1 MTAQQLK
8 NSILN
13 LAISG
18 KLVPQDPHD
27 EPASKL
33 VEQIRKEKDKL
44 IKDKKIKPSKF
55 DSVIFK
61 GEDNL
66 HYEKIGRETRCIK
79 DEILFEIPSS
89 WTWVRL
95 GSMGVTQTGSTP
107 STQVRDF
114 YGEYMPFI
122 KPADITNSGI
132 DYNNEKLS
140 KKGTEVGRVA
150 EKGSILMV
158 CIGGSLGK
166 CYFNDRIVS
175 FNQQINSLT
184 PFFSSYKFIFYYLLS
199 SYFFEQLQDKATG
212 TATPIVNKTSWES
225 ILIPLPPL
233 QEQKRIVDK
242 LEEIL
247 PLVEKYKEDK
257 EKLDELNLSFPSKLK
272 KSILDYA
279 IKGKLVEQN
288 LEDESVEILLQKIR
302 QEKQRLI
309 KDKKLKADKFP
320 QSTIFI
326 GEDNSPYEKIGKET
340 RCIEDEIPFEIPS
353 SWTWIRLGNYIKY
366 DIGKTPPRKEEEFW
380 VDAKYPWITIA
391 DMVADGKTYSTKDEI
406 NGLALKTHFKN
417 KLVPIGTLIMSFKLT
432 VGRVSILGI
441 EAVHNEA
448 IISIY
453 PFIDDDKIATNFL
466 FKFLPLL
473 SEQGRTKKA
482 IKGNTLNSDS
492 LSNILLPLPPLQ
504 EQKRIVEKIESLLA
518 LLKP

>member
-66 HYEKIGRETRCIK
+66 HYEKIGRETCCIE
-79 DEILFEIPSS
+79 DEIPFEIPQNWS
-89 WTWVRL
+89 WVRL
-95 GSMGVTQTGSTP
+95 GSLIKIINGVSYNKNDVTHNGIRILRGGNIQNLNLVLKNDDIFLPEKYKDTEKNIRKFDIVLVASTGSKAVIGKP
-107 STQVRDF
+107 AFVLKDYDSTQIGAFLRIIRPISLDISM
-114 YGEYMPFI
+114 YLFI
-122 KPADITNSGI
+122 IFSTQYYKNHIQD
-132 DYNNEKLS
+132 EV
-140 KKGTEVGRVA
+140 KGT
-150 EKGSILMV
+150 
-158 CIGGSLGK
+158 
-166 CYFNDRIVS
+166 N
-175 FNQQINSLT
+175 INNIKSE
-184 PFFSSYKFIFYYLLS
+184 YI
-199 SYFFEQLQDKATG
+199 
-212 TATPIVNKTSWES
+212 NN

-233 QEQKRIVDK
+233 SEQKRIVDK

-247 PLVEKYKEDK
+247 LLVEKYKENK
-257 EKLDELNLSFPSKLK
+257 EKLDELNLNFPSKLK

-302 QEKQRLI
+302 EEKQRLI
-309 KDKKLKADKFP
+309 KDKKLKADKFL

-353 SWTWIRLGNYIKY
+353 SWTWVRLGEISYIVGSKNNQVKAIEIKKY
-366 DIGKTPPRKEEEFW
+366 GDFPVVSQSQNLIDGYSSESQKLIKDIPLVMFGDHTRN
-380 VDAKYPWITIA
+380 VKYIDFNFIIG
-391 DMVADGKTYSTKDEI
+391 ADGTKFH
-406 NGLALKTHFKN
+406 KC
-417 KLVPIGTLIMSFKLT
+417 
-432 VGRVSILGI
+432 
-441 EAVHNEA
+441 
-448 IISIY
+448 IIVE
-453 PFIDDDKIATNFL
+453 PKFL
-466 FKFLPLL
+466 FYWMKFASEKLKNRGYARHYTLL
-473 SEQGRTKKA
+473 KSQF
-482 IKGNTLNSDS
+482 I
-492 LSNILLPLPPLQ
+492 PLPPLP
-504 EQKRIVEKIESLLA
+504 EQKRIVTKIEE
-518 LLKP
+518 LLKFLDILQSSL

>member
-1 MTAQQLK
+1 M
-8 NSILN
+8 SI
-13 LAISG
+13 
-18 KLVPQDPHD
+18 KY
-27 EPASKL
+27 
-33 VEQIRKEKDKL
+33 
-44 IKDKKIKPSKF
+44 
-55 DSVIFK
+55 
-61 GEDNL
+61 NL
-66 HYEKIGRETRCIK
+66 HYEKIGRETCCIE
-79 DEILFEIPSS
+79 DEIPFEIPQNWS
-89 WTWVRL
+89 WVRL
-95 GSMGVTQTGSTP
+95 GSLIKIINGVSYNKNDVTHNGIRILRGGNIQNLNLVLKNDDIFLPEKYKDTEKNIRKFDIVLVASTGSKAVIGKP
-107 STQVRDF
+107 AFVLKDYDSTQIGAFLRIIRPISLDISM
-114 YGEYMPFI
+114 YLFI
-122 KPADITNSGI
+122 IFSTQYYKNHIQD
-132 DYNNEKLS
+132 EV
-140 KKGTEVGRVA
+140 KGT
-150 EKGSILMV
+150 
-158 CIGGSLGK
+158 
-166 CYFNDRIVS
+166 N
-175 FNQQINSLT
+175 INNIKSE
-184 PFFSSYKFIFYYLLS
+184 YI
-199 SYFFEQLQDKATG
+199 
-212 TATPIVNKTSWES
+212 NN

-233 QEQKRIVDK
+233 SEQKRIVDK

-247 PLVEKYKEDK
+247 LLVEKYKENK
-257 EKLDELNLSFPSKLK
+257 EKLDELNLNFPSKLK

-302 QEKQRLI
+302 EEKQRLI
-309 KDKKLKADKFP
+309 KDKKLKADKFL

-492 LSNILLPLPPLQ
+492 LSNTLLPLPPLQ
-504 EQKRIVEKIESLLA
+504 EQKRIVEKIELLLP